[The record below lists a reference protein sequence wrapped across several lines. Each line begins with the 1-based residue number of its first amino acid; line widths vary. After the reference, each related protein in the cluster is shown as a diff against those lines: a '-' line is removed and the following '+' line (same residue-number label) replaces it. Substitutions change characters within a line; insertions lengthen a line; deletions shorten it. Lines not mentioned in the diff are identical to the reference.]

1 MGAQVWTCWGSLLLN
16 LSHVRVGS
24 SRLPHEKHCSGPF
37 SMGPTEMKHS
47 SIYWKE
53 TGTWQHAGDLLGAGV
68 LGLMTG
74 GGVLGLMTGRLVG
87 LGLLVGFGRL
97 LRGVSV
103 GRRLDEDGFC
113 WLTWPNWAKAKISSR
128 DKSSLLPLTS
138 LLPGGDAT

>member
-1 MGAQVWTCWGSLLLN
+1 M
-16 LSHVRVGS
+16 RVGS
-24 SRLPHEKHCSGPF
+24 SRLPHEKHCSGPL
-37 SMGPTEMKHS
+37 SIGPADMKHAIVYFS
-47 SIYWKE
+47 DWHVE
-53 TGTWQHAGDLLGAGV
+53 PTGDLLGGGV

-113 WLTWPNWAKAKISSR
+113 WLTWPNWASAKISSR